1 MTVLPRPRRP
11 IDLDRRWK
19 RRSYP
24 ASLAA
29 IRRARADLRAD
40 LSRISGADEE
50 LVAAVVL
57 CASEMLA
64 NTMDRAQPCGSGAEV
79 VRTLVLRHDPGG
91 RRVLR
96 LSVADR
102 WVPGALACVPDPA
115 KTGQDW
121 RELALGQGLLLIG
134 HFSARWGTRRVG
146 APGEG
151 RGRVIWAEFDLAP
164 RWSPR
169 RVAA

>member
-19 RRSYP
+19 RRGYP
-24 ASLAA
+24 ASMAA
-29 IRRARADLRAD
+29 IRRARTDLRAD
-40 LSRISGADEE
+40 LSRISGADED

-64 NTMDRAQPCGSGAEV
+64 NTMGRILPGGDGAEV

-102 WVPGALACVPDPA
+102 WIPDALVCVSAPEAVEAWP
-115 KTGQDW
+115 
-121 RELALGQGLLLIG
+121 EVALGQRLVLID
-134 HFSARWGTRRVG
+134 HFSARWGTRRAG
-146 APGEG
+146 GPDGE
-151 RGRVIWAEFDLAP
+151 RGSVIWAEFDLAP
-164 RWSPR
+164 PWGPRWL
-169 RVAA
+169 AA

>member
-11 IDLDRRWK
+11 LDLDRRWK
-19 RRSYP
+19 RRSYS
-24 ASLAA
+24 ANLAA

-40 LSRISGADEE
+40 LSRISGADGE

-57 CASEMLA
+57 CASEMLTSA
-64 NTMDRAQPCGSGAEV
+64 MGRVLPGGSGAEV

-102 WVPGALACVPDPA
+102 WIPGALASVPGPEAD
-115 KTGQDW
+115 QDW

-134 HFSARWGTRRVG
+134 HFSARWGTRRAG
-146 APGEG
+146 APGEDG
-151 RGRVIWAEFDLAP
+151 GRVIWAEFDLAP

-169 RVAA
+169 PVAA

>member
-64 NTMDRAQPCGSGAEV
+64 NTMERVLPGGGGTEV

-91 RRVLR
+91 HRVLR

-102 WVPGALACVPDPA
+102 WVPGALACVPGPEADR
-115 KTGQDW
+115 DW

-134 HFSARWGTRRVG
+134 HFSARWGTRRAG